1 MKVASSHKGTSFHYL
16 SYVYVSCYRICH
28 IATPKF
34 VIDVVDF
41 SRVHYHR
48 HSDIFHFHIIFGI
61 IYTHWHGLNPRPR
74 PPPLCLPKMLTHVIH
89 IFLFMT
95 VKDDRLRCVK
105 ELVYAE
111 EVYNDCLKS
120 LFELYA
126 EPLR

>member
-1 MKVASSHKGTSFHYL
+1 MEYSSQKF
-16 SYVYVSCYRICH
+16 YRMYC
-28 IATPKF
+28 
-34 VIDVVDF
+34 
-41 SRVHYHR
+41 HR
-48 HSDIFHFHIIFGI
+48 HSDIYHFHIVFRI
-61 IYTHWHGLNPRPR
+61 IYTHCRHRLNPCPS
-74 PPPLCLPKMLTHVIH
+74 PLSLPIMPHVCMNH
-89 IFLFMT
+89 IILFMT